1 MFEKIT
7 TDIEITQEVQKKQFR
22 ITTEDLRRFLASNGE
37 DKELNDKLRIWSKV
51 EKESLTYDEVTK
63 DSKTISVFNIPE
75 PKDTEEDSQIELEK
89 GDKTWKHGQ
98 LDENGL
104 EITYKVKQHIFAEP
118 ENDRQD
124 YISENKDVLKTK
136 IKEINDMSSFSEDEI
151 DDIINTIQ
159 MSKTNKLDSIFQT
172 NNKPKSFISRI
183 KNWFGIK

>member
-51 EKESLTYDEVTK
+51 EKESLTYDEATK

-75 PKDTEEDSQIELEK
+75 PKDIEEDSQIELEK

-118 ENDRQD
+118 EDDRQD

-136 IKEINDMSSFSEDEI
+136 VEKIKEEIVITEQEI
-151 DDIINTIQ
+151 DDIINAIKKP
-159 MSKTNKLDSIFQT
+159 KTESLDSIFQT

-183 KNWFGIK
+183 KSWFGIK